1 MQIENLFSE
10 PVAVFNSF
18 RPLVSSELLYLQ
30 KELQSTRPNTSNRT
44 SDNSYV
50 LRSKELAELNAF
62 CLRALS
68 EYTTEI
74 YGKPIDLRITQSW
87 LNITKDKQFH
97 HLHSHSNSVISGV
110 YYIETSDSDKIQFEK
125 SSGSG
130 SYDIFVQADSWNRW
144 NSKSWWLPTPQGSLI
159 LFPSTLKHQVPALA
173 RQGSRISLS
182 FNTFFS
188 GSFGEP
194 LAFSH
199 VDMP

>member
-10 PVAVFNSF
+10 PVAVFDSF
-18 RPLVSSELLYLQ
+18 RPLVNSELLYLE

-44 SDNSYV
+44 SDNSYI
-50 LRSKELAELNAF
+50 LRAKELAELNAF
-62 CLRALS
+62 CLNALS

-97 HLHSHSNSVISGV
+97 HMHSHSNSVISGV
-110 YYIETSDSDKIQFEK
+110 YYIETTESDKIQFER
-125 SSGSG
+125 SGGSG
-130 SYDIFVQADSWNRW
+130 SYDIFVSADSWNRW

-159 LFPSTLKHQVPALA
+159 LFPSTLRHQVPALS
-173 RQGSRISLS
+173 RQGSRISLA

-194 LAFSH
+194 LAFSY